1 MKVNRKDIERVRLRH
16 SMYQIDMRLR
26 IQSTGYTNP
35 RIWIKDSPIKGKD
48 PKQFVWVAFDNG
60 AHEPILWGNLERLD
74 KNGKWL
80 EY

>member
-1 MKVNRKDIERVRLRH
+1 MKVNRKDIERVRLRN

-26 IQSTGYTNP
+26 IKSTGYTNP
-35 RIWIKDSPIKGKD
+35 KIWISNSPIKGKD

-60 AHEPILWGNLERLD
+60 AHEPMLWSNLERLD
-74 KNGKWL
+74 KSGKWL